1 MANVKTVNLNKA
13 KMKAYLLEH
22 GYNFYDLSKEIGMLN
37 SYLSNLLNKNDMGMS
52 KTAYLVLC
60 NQLGV
65 DTDMFLQ
72 KEKTQTRYDKTE
84 VDMLYLLSD
93 INAKLST
100 VIALLNLE
108 RN

>member
-1 MANVKTVNLNKA
+1 MASVKTVNLA
-13 KMKAYLLEH
+13 KTKLRAYLLEH
-22 GYNFYDLSKEIGMLN
+22 GYNLSALSKEIGMSD
-37 SYLSNLLNKNDMGMS
+37 SYLNNLFNKPDRSMS

-72 KEKTQTRYDKTE
+72 KKTQTRYDNTE
-84 VDMLYLLSD
+84 VDMLYLLSE
-93 INAKLST
+93 INTKLST

-108 RN
+108 E

>member
-1 MANVKTVNLNKA
+1 MANVKTVNLA
-13 KMKAYLLEH
+13 KTKLRAYLLEH
-22 GYNFYDLSKEIGMLN
+22 GYSLSALSKEIGMSD
-37 SYLSNLLNKNDMGMS
+37 SYLNNLFNKPDRGMS

-72 KEKTQTRYDKTE
+72 KEKTQTRYDNTE
-84 VDMLYLLSD
+84 VDMLYLLSE
-93 INAKLST
+93 INTKLST

-108 RN
+108 E